1 MSVFLLRVLS
11 VCFLLLAVSAESG
24 EQACEGKRLS
34 KAACEAVGCCS
45 WNIEIED
52 GEQCASDVDANEC
65 VRPVSPDSI
74 VLPTYGTG
82 AWKPVWKDVTGGKF
96 KSCGKVARVF
106 GVVVC
111 VTPAAWAASP
121 AKCSHIAGVL
131 AQLLDNDADG
141 KADDPPL
148 VRYMAANHMS
158 MWVPATESDASGSP
172 IGQMTGIW
180 ETVPNSC
187 DTPTNRGASGTDR
200 STWAAA
206 VDATPGA
213 TGCDPARDA
222 TTEEVFHLITEGAA
236 KLWPAIWGASKASKA
251 GAATFPLNGN
261 CGWGYAGTYK
271 NPSLRT
277 TYTPGTR
284 WGCVGTYAY
293 NDKTC
298 DERCVVVEGVY
309 WATVTNMG
317 GLYTT
322 ARASSVKQ
330 EWLLTV
336 PDKGMAALPRGVA
349 NAATFEEG
357 APALHAL
364 VTDTESDG
372 HKWLPSIMPDG
383 KYVVADAKAV
393 SSPGRGIPTLSG
405 ASRCA
410 AAPLAGTLA
419 AAVVVA
425 LVAAL

>member
-11 VCFLLLAVSAESG
+11 VCFLLSAVSAENG

-34 KAACEAVGCCS
+34 KAACEAVGCCQFD
-45 WNIEIED
+45 I
-52 GEQCASDVDANEC
+52 GECSSEVGANEC
-65 VRPVSPDSI
+65 VKPASPDSI

-82 AWKPVWKDVTGGKF
+82 AWKPVWEDVTGGKF

-158 MWVPATESDASGSP
+158 MWVPATESDNESGGPP

-180 ETVPNSC
+180 ETILNSC

-206 VDATPGA
+206 VGATPGA

-222 TTEEVFHLITEGAA
+222 TMEEVFHLITEGAA
-236 KLWPAIWGASKASKA
+236 GLRPAIWGTSKASKA
-251 GAATFPLNGN
+251 GAAAFALNGN

-271 NPSLRT
+271 NPS
-277 TYTPGTR
+277 TPGA
-284 WGCVGTYAY
+284 CVGTYAY
-293 NDKTC
+293 SDKTC

-309 WATVTNMG
+309 WAVVTKMG

-336 PDKGMAALPRGVA
+336 PDKGMAALPAGVA

-364 VTDTESDG
+364 VTDITSDG

-383 KYVVADAKAV
+383 KYVVADANAV
-393 SSPGRGIPTLSG
+393 SSPGSGIASLSG

-410 AAPLAGTLA
+410 AAPLAGTLV